1 MKRDKY
7 GRFISNKTEGIDKGK
22 PKRDA
27 KGRFLPKEPA
37 PRVSKETIESIDQI
51 MSIIESC
58 EEKARTKLFSIPKL
72 TGLTGTH
79 RLSDLPAKP
88 NDLTDELKL
97 SEPPK
102 IPEPIYWPES
112 PDPINLP
119 EPPQL
124 SDMLINL
131 SKTNRQKYTIDD
143 IRKAYIAGLNDSQG
157 ILSISKRFE
166 MYCKRNDIE

>member
-22 PKRDA
+22 PKRDS
-27 KGRFLPKEPA
+27 KGRFLPKEQIA
-37 PRVSKETIESIDQI
+37 TLQKEANDQLVHI
-51 MSIIESC
+51 RASS
-58 EEKARTKLFSIPKL
+58 EERDKVLSTMTLPKL
-72 TGLTGTH
+72 
-79 RLSDLPAKP
+79 
-88 NDLTDELKL
+88 
-97 SEPPK
+97 
-102 IPEPIYWPES
+102 PEPIYWPES
-112 PDPINLP
+112 PGPINLP

-166 MYCKRNDIE
+166 MYCKRNGIE